1 MAALTV
7 PTIFTA
13 VDKMSSVLSK
23 MQGNVGKFASE
34 SQKRY
39 AAMSR
44 SMQNI
49 QTNASQIGMAAGIMG
64 AAIMVPLT
72 LSVKKAIEFED
83 QMANVATLVD
93 TTKESITD
101 MGKEV
106 LDVFVKVPVPL
117 HDLTEALYK
126 IRSAGIPAADA
137 MDVLNKSALLGISG
151 RGTAVQAAD
160 ALTSAINVFRDEGM
174 SANKIASMLFET
186 VRLGKTTIEGMS
198 ESFGATANVV
208 HAGGVKLQDFLAA
221 TAAMTVMG
229 EPASQAMNQVRSSVF
244 ALEKPTQRM
253 KYLFHELG
261 VKDVRELIGKFG
273 NLGNAMKAVEDMGAK
288 RGVNL
293 AKAWGK
299 VQAFAAVISLT
310 GNGKAAYNNNLTGM
324 ANSELDLAAAYADK
338 LNTMKAQSQLL
349 QNELQY
355 FAIKVGAALL
365 PILVKLAKFIQPVVE
380 AFGHWIDNNP
390 LLAKVI
396 LITAGAI
403 GSLLLVIAPLAFA
416 VAGVASVM
424 KIWAGYQL
432 LLAEKA
438 ALATAATVAET
449 AAVGGLETA
458 VGGIEAEFVAA
469 EVAATGFF
477 ATLSAFVLP
486 AALVALSGLAIWK
499 YMQAVEQGDKM
510 LKANHSA
517 DPYEFF
523 NPNTPGGKTGRFPDA
538 AKESAY
544 QSWYVQQRKAG
555 MPDSLIQR
563 TQFDAQKGGAFKPL
577 IDTTHFKSVIDS
589 LHGGQSSRV
598 DLHINDPGGHVDNS
612 KTTAPAHIPVSLH
625 QGSTTGKQ

>member
-34 SQKRY
+34 SQKKY

-49 QTNASQIGMAAGIMG
+49 QSNASQIGMAAGIMG
-64 AAIMVPLT
+64 AAIMVPLAV
-72 LSVKKAIEFED
+72 SVKKAIEFED
-83 QMANVATLVD
+83 QMTNVATLVD
-93 TTKESITD
+93 TTKESITQ
-101 MGKEV
+101 MGKEL

-126 IRSAGIPAADA
+126 IRSAGIPAAQA
-137 MDVLNKSALLGISG
+137 MDVLNKAAILGVAG

-186 VRLGKTTIEGMS
+186 VKLGKTTIEGMS

-208 HAGGVKLQDFLAA
+208 HAGGVKLKDFLAA

-244 ALEKPTQRM
+244 ALEKPTTRM

-261 VKDVRELIGKFG
+261 VKDVRQLIGKFG
-273 NLGNAMKAVEDMGAK
+273 NLGNAMKAVEDMGTK

-310 GNGKAAYNNNLTGM
+310 GNGKAAYNNNLAGM
-324 ANSELDLAAAYADK
+324 ANSEVDQAAAYADK
-338 LNTMKAQSQLL
+338 LNTMKAQAQLL

-355 FAIKVGAALL
+355 FAIKAGTVLL
-365 PILVKLAKFIQPVVE
+365 PVLVKLAKMVQPVVE
-380 AFGHWIDNNP
+380 AFGRWIDSNP
-390 LLAKVI
+390 TLAKVI
-396 LITAGAI
+396 LLTAGAI
-403 GSLLLVIAPLAFA
+403 GSLLVIIAPLAFA

-424 KIWAGYQL
+424 KLWAGYQL
-432 LLAEKA
+432 LVAERA
-438 ALATAATVAET
+438 ALVTAATVTET
-449 AAVGGLETA
+449 GAIGGLGT
-458 VGGIEAEFVAA
+458 VIGTVEAEFVAA
-469 EVAATGFF
+469 DIAATGFF
-477 ATLSAFVLP
+477 ATLSAFALP

-499 YMQAVEQGDKM
+499 VVSEYQKEQAYGDSLLKPEHFNSKTQTGKISPFSNTKEETAYQAWWLQGAKSTS
-510 LKANHSA
+510 SA
-517 DPYEFF
+517 DTSLNRSNFDKLH
-523 NPNTPGGKTGRFPDA
+523 GK
-538 AKESAY
+538 E
-544 QSWYVQQRKAG
+544 
-555 MPDSLIQR
+555 
-563 TQFDAQKGGAFKPL
+563 FKPL
-577 IDTTHFKSVIDS
+577 IDMSMLNNLNS
-589 LHGGQSSRV
+589 GQNGSQNGRI
-598 DLHINDPGGHVDNS
+598 DLHINDPGGHVDSS
-612 KTTAPAHIPVSLH
+612 KTIAPMHIPVSLH
-625 QGSTTGKQ
+625 QGSTTNNR

>member
-1 MAALTV
+1 MVALTV

-34 SQKRY
+34 SQKKY

-49 QTNASQIGMAAGIMG
+49 QTNASQIGMAAGILG
-64 AAIMVPLT
+64 AAIMVPLS

-101 MGKEV
+101 MGREV

-117 HDLTEALYK
+117 NDLTEALYK
-126 IRSAGIPAADA
+126 IRSAGIPAAQA
-137 MDVLNKSALLGISG
+137 MDVLDKSAKLGVAG

-273 NLGNAMKAVEDMGAK
+273 NLGNAMKAVEDMGTK

-310 GNGKAAYNNNLTGM
+310 GNGKAAYNNNLSGM
-324 ANSELDLAAAYADK
+324 ANSELDLASAYADK

-355 FAIKVGAALL
+355 FAIKVGTALL
-365 PILVKLAKFIQPVVE
+365 PVLVKLAKMVQPVVE
-380 AFGHWIDNNP
+380 AFGHWIDKNP
-390 LLAKVI
+390 LLSKVI
-396 LITAGAI
+396 LITIGLI

-432 LLAEKA
+432 LVAEKA
-438 ALATAATVAET
+438 ALATAATVTET
-449 AAVGGLETA
+449 AAVGEL
-458 VGGIEAEFVAA
+458 GITIGVVEAEFIAADVAA
-469 EVAATGFF
+469 AGFF
-477 ATLSAFVLP
+477 ATLAAFTIP
-486 AALVALSGLAIWK
+486 AAITALAGFALYKTFGDNAHDNAQSSVDRFNKIPKSSDEYKA
-499 YMQAVEQGDKM
+499 YEQY
-510 LKANHSA
+510 ANKQYA
-517 DPYEFF
+517 QG
-523 NPNTPGGKTGRFPDA
+523 N
-538 AKESAY
+538 
-544 QSWYVQQRKAG
+544 
-555 MPDSLIQR
+555 MPDI
-563 TQFDAQKGGAFKPL
+563 DAFMTNWAYSQKSGISDSKSNSIKRREFIPLPGMGG
-577 IDTTHFKSVIDS
+577 SN
-589 LHGGQSSRV
+589 SRV
-598 DLHINDPGGHVDNS
+598 DIHLHDPGNNVK
-612 KTTAPAHIPVSLH
+612 KTDVMSDADTHKFFPSVTIPVTLH

>member
-34 SQKRY
+34 SQKKY

-49 QTNASQIGMAAGIMG
+49 QTNASQIGMAAGILG

-101 MGKEV
+101 MGREV
-106 LDVFVKVPVPL
+106 LDVFVKVPVQL
-117 HDLTEALYK
+117 HNLTEALYK
-126 IRSAGIPAADA
+126 IRSAGIPAAEA
-137 MDVLNKSALLGISG
+137 MDVLNRSAILGIAG

-160 ALTSAINVFRDEGM
+160 ALTSAINVFTDEGL

-208 HAGGVKLQDFLAA
+208 HAGGVKLNDFLAA

-273 NLGNAMKAVEDMGAK
+273 NLGNAMKAVEDEGTK
-288 RGVNL
+288 RGVNM

-310 GNGKAAYNNNLTGM
+310 GNGKAAYNNNLAGM
-324 ANSELDLAAAYADK
+324 ANSEIDLAAAYADK

-355 FAIKVGAALL
+355 FAIKVGTALL
-365 PILVKLAKFIQPVVE
+365 PVLVKLAKMVQPVVE
-380 AFGHWIDNNP
+380 AFGRWIDNNP

-396 LITAGAI
+396 LITVGLI

-416 VAGVASVM
+416 VSGVAALM
-424 KIWAGYQL
+424 KLWAGYQL
-432 LLAEKA
+432 LVAEKA

-449 AAVGGLETA
+449 TA
-458 VGGIEAEFVAA
+458 VGGFGAALSTVEAEFVAA
-469 EVAATGFF
+469 DVAATGFF
-477 ATLSAFVLP
+477 ATLSAFVIP
-486 AALVALSGLAIWK
+486 ASIVALGGYIAGWGLEKLRDA
-499 YMQAVEQGDKM
+499 YSAHQQNTAVEMLDNLPKNSKEGKAWGQFNVKGDEGIKNGMAFLKMYNMATPSPMERPNMNNPFQPSSAPQGS
-510 LKANHSA
+510 NS
-517 DPYEFF
+517 
-523 NPNTPGGKTGRFPDA
+523 R
-538 AKESAY
+538 
-544 QSWYVQQRKAG
+544 
-555 MPDSLIQR
+555 
-563 TQFDAQKGGAFKPL
+563 
-577 IDTTHFKSVIDS
+577 IDIH
-589 LHGGQSSRV
+589 LH
-598 DLHINDPGGHVDNS
+598 DPGNNVK
-612 KTTAPAHIPVSLH
+612 KTDVMSDSDVHKFFPSVSIPSTLH

>member
-1 MAALTV
+1 MAVLTV

-34 SQKRY
+34 SQKKY

-49 QTNASQIGMAAGIMG
+49 QNNASQIGMAAGIMG

-93 TTKESITD
+93 TTKESITN

-106 LDVFVKVPVPL
+106 LDVFVKVPIPL

-126 IRSAGIPAADA
+126 IRSAGIPAAEA
-137 MDVLNKSALLGISG
+137 MDVLDKSAKLGIAG

-160 ALTSAINVFRDEGM
+160 ALTSAINVFRDEGL

-208 HAGGVKLQDFLAA
+208 HAGGVKLNDFLAA

-261 VKDVRELIGKFG
+261 VKDVRDLIGKFG
-273 NLGNAMKAVEDMGAK
+273 NLGNAMKAVEEMGTK

-310 GNGKAAYNNNLTGM
+310 GNGKAAYNNNLAGM
-324 ANSELDLAAAYADK
+324 ANSEADQAAAYADK

-355 FAIKVGAALL
+355 FAIKVGTALL
-365 PILVKLAKFIQPVVE
+365 PVLVKLAKMLQPIVE
-380 AFGHWIDNNP
+380 WFGRWIDNNP
-390 LLAKVI
+390 TLAKVI

-416 VAGVASVM
+416 IAGVASVM
-424 KIWAGYQL
+424 KLWAGYQL
-432 LLAEKA
+432 LLAERA
-438 ALATAATVAET
+438 ALATTATVTET
-449 AAVGGLETA
+449 AAVGGLETSIA
-458 VGGIEAEFVAA
+458 GVSAEFGVA
-469 EVAATGFF
+469 EVAATGFLGV
-477 ATLSAFVLP
+477 LSAWVMPASILALIGWNNFQAIKDGLP
-486 AALVALSGLAIWK
+486 GQNAGYDKKTYDIDPNGHKIYQDIQNRIHPKPIPVAIPGW
-499 YMQAVEQGDKM
+499 
-510 LKANHSA
+510 
-517 DPYEFF
+517 
-523 NPNTPGGKTGRFPDA
+523 TPFTPISSFKPDTKKDMA
-538 AKESAY
+538 FT
-544 QSWYVQQRKAG
+544 
-555 MPDSLIQR
+555 DSLR
-563 TQFDAQKGGAFKPL
+563 NKRDYYDAPPKKQSNDVHVHVHGHGVDIKP
-577 IDTTHFKSVIDS
+577 DQV
-589 LHGGQSSRV
+589 
-598 DLHINDPGGHVDNS
+598 N
-612 KTTAPAHIPVSLH
+612 APAHIPVTLH